1 MHFDILTTGRGVAT
15 TLRPRVFTESMHFA
29 FDNSPAEQAT
39 AVFSDGEKAIYREL
53 IDGECEIPAEAF
65 DGDLH
70 VAILAGGHRIAC
82 DDVNVTRVGDSVV
95 VAPNL
100 ASLLKHVINQD
111 MEISQLKGEL
121 SAALDRIEEL
131 DRKVRS
137 YYEGFDLI

>member
-15 TLRPRVFTESMHFA
+15 TIRPRVFTESMHFA

>member
-1 MHFDILTTGRGVAT
+1 MHFDILASGRGVAT

-29 FDNSPAEQAT
+29 FDNPPDEQAT

-53 IDGECEIPAEAF
+53 VEGECEIPAEAF
-65 DGDLH
+65 SGDLH

-82 DDVNVTRVGDSVV
+82 DDINVTRVGDSVV
-95 VAPNL
+95 VAPIL